1 MESLMKKLNKPLV
14 LITAFSIVGAGSS
27 FTVAPD
33 QAEAKSWK
41 YELGQ
46 AENLKYPERIV
57 AGVFKTLRKETRG
70 PLPFSEALLTIDKMN
85 KVEVMDN
92 YLNRTGKKVKP
103 EEIRDIVSQVYGID
117 LNTISELGAG
127 KQTSAYS
134 DHVFEKVEK
143 GLKADVSVAT
153 LMSLSKKEIMD
164 LYWAG
169 FEGQMDGADMRR
181 MINEVFGINL
191 EGIANLEGS
200 GVSLFSKEQWISQY
214 ERDLFVVHTGF
225 TDVDVWVYPTKY
237 FKEQTGLTELP
248 QQLKNKLR
256 DLGFSYNDEVDGY
269 YYSNPTGESVPDD
282 FKGKTLGAIIGVA
295 NEGYSELK

>member
-1 MESLMKKLNKPLV
+1 MESLMKKLKKPLV
-14 LITAFSIVGAGSS
+14 LVTAFSIVGAGSS
-27 FTVAPD
+27 FTVAPE

-41 YELGQ
+41 HELGQ
-46 AENLKYPERIV
+46 TENLKYPDEIV
-57 AGVFKTLRKETRG
+57 AGVFKNLRKETRG
-70 PLPFSEALLTIDKMN
+70 PLPFSEALRMINEMN

-127 KQTSAYS
+127 KQTSTFS

-143 GLKADVSVAT
+143 GLKADVTEAT
-153 LMSLSKKEIMD
+153 LMSLSKKEVMD

-169 FEGQMDGADMRR
+169 FEGRMDGADMRR

-225 TDVDVWVYPTKY
+225 TDVDVWVYPTEY

-256 DLGFSYNDEVDGY
+256 DLGFTYNDEVGAY
-269 YYSNPTGESVPDD
+269 YYRNLTGESVLDD
-282 FKGKTLGAIIGVA
+282 FKGKTLGAIIRVA
-295 NEGYSELK
+295 NEEYSELK